1 MSSLLRHLAIAGR
14 GGRRAVPA
22 ERAAEPVQ
30 QPAAGDG
37 GVLLRRG
44 RRADRADRA
53 QRADLA
59 RARGADGGR
68 RLHDREAAGRGRH
81 RAAAGAVL
89 VGATVA
95 GAVAGLLAGA
105 AAARLRGPYLAG
117 RDAGAGRRA
126 ARDRAALP
134 GLPRRLR
141 WADGVPAD
149 AARRARARRSRS
161 SAGRRAS
168 PAWRRCWTYVV
179 LANLERS
186 RLGRDFRAVRDDEVA
201 PELAGLYVAR
211 MQVLAFV
218 VSAACA
224 GLAGGLLVV
233 VTSLAAPGRVP
244 AGAVGRAAHRR
255 DPRRAREP
263 GRRGLG
269 RGRADPDP
277 DLGRR
282 RQRRARPVDRTCRP
296 TSRSRSTGPC

>member
-1 MSSLLRHLAIAGR
+1 MAVGAYTTAKLLGEDGTGPPLA
-14 GGRRAVPA
+14 
-22 ERAAEPVQ
+22 
-30 QPAAGDG
+30 
-37 GVLLRRG
+37 L
-44 RRADRADRA
+44 
-53 QRADLA
+53 
-59 RARGADGGR
+59 
-68 RLHDREAAGRGRH
+68 
-81 RAAAGAVL
+81 VL

-95 GAVAGLLAGA
+95 GALAGLLGGRRRGA
-105 AAARLRGPYLAG
+105 AARAVPGG

-134 GLPRRLR
+134 GLPRR
-141 WADGVPAD
+141 APTGSPCS
-149 AARRARARRSRS
+149 RRRRPRRSARRSRS

-168 PAWRRCWTYVV
+168 RALAALLAYVV

-201 PELAGLYVAR
+201 AELAGLHVAR

-269 RGRADPDP
+269 RGRAGADP

-282 RQRRARPVDRTCRP
+282 RQRGARPADRTCRP